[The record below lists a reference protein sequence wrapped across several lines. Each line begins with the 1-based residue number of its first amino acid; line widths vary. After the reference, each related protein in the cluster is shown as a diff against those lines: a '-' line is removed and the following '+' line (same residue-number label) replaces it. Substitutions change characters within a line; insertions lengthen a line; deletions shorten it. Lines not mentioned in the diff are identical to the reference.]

1 MFDLL
6 SVEEDRVAA
15 NHGWQLCLVYDLATS
30 RWLNQVLPYDVRFT
44 GAAHA
49 SAAVI
54 EQAKSGSA
62 LALKALRLV
71 MQGHQ
76 PRKKK

>member
-6 SVEEDRVAA
+6 SVEEDQAA
-15 NHGWQLCLVYDLATS
+15 AAHGWQLCLVYDLATS